1 MLLSTS
7 IKQEVGQYFT
17 PVPIAKFIISSLPI
31 RELIEKKISN
41 DETNFL
47 PHVIDYAAG
56 SGHFLTEAM
65 DEIQKVIE
73 NIDPNKQKPSVK
85 AKLKSWR
92 ESPFDWAYDYVYGI
106 EADYR
111 LVKTAKVSCFLN
123 GDGLANVIHADGL
136 DHFEKSIEYKGKL
149 KEVSQDDSKDNEQ
162 FDILVALL
170 DSR

>member
-1 MLLSTS
+1 MVELLQPYQIRYGHKQQFLGDFFELLLSTS

-65 DEIQKVIE
+65 DEIQKVI
-73 NIDPNKQKPSVK
+73 
-85 AKLKSWR
+85 
-92 ESPFDWAYDYVYGI
+92 
-106 EADYR
+106 
-111 LVKTAKVSCFLN
+111 
-123 GDGLANVIHADGL
+123 
-136 DHFEKSIEYKGKL
+136 
-149 KEVSQDDSKDNEQ
+149 
-162 FDILVALL
+162 
-170 DSR
+170 